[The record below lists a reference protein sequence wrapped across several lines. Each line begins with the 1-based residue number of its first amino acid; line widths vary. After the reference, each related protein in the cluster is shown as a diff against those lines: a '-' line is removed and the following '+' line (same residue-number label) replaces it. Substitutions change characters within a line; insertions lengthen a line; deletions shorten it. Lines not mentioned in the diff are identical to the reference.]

1 VSTELTYNALCA
13 AFGPELYERHV
24 IQGYGHIDCIFG
36 KNAAQ
41 DVYPYMLAHLEKTA
55 TEP

>member
-1 VSTELTYNALCA
+1 LTYNALCA

-24 IQGYGHIDCIFG
+24 IPGYGHIDCIFG